1 MGGRSEQE
9 DAYAGRQGFFFFFR
23 VVAFV
28 DLDSCAGFLP
38 PNRILVLS
46 GTVGG

>member
-1 MGGRSEQE
+1 VGEQE
-9 DAYAGRQGFFFFFR
+9 DAYVFFFFFFR

-28 DLDSCAGFLP
+28 DLDSCAGFVP